1 MFIGDPFATGVTL
14 DPDFHL
20 REFAH
25 VREKNGEKRTNLIAA
40 INNSKYRFH
49 YRASLNQTM

>member
-20 REFAH
+20 RGFAH
-25 VREKNGEKRTNLIAA
+25 GLRKEWRETNESDSR
-40 INNSKYRFH
+40 N
-49 YRASLNQTM
+49 